1 MVKGCSKCKQTNLGT
16 SDGLEQV
23 NGLNS
28 AADSRW
34 SNVHLNDQTRE
45 LTIRNIRRDQ
55 SGDYKVEVNTIN
67 MILHRKLRINISGE

>member
-1 MVKGCSKCKQTNLGT
+1 MVKTCSKNKQTNLGT

-55 SGDYKVEVNTIN
+55 SGDYKEEVNTISK
-67 MILHRKLRINISGE
+67 ILHRKFLITVGE

>member
-1 MVKGCSKCKQTNLGT
+1 MVKACSKNKQTNLGT

-55 SGDYKVEVNTIN
+55 SGDYKEEVNTISK
-67 MILHRKLRINISGE
+67 ILHRKFLIIVGE